1 MNTCSF
7 FKTAILLFFLF
18 SFHIQCKQEKT
29 VSVQEIQQAKA
40 RIESICL
47 QHGVPIEEL
56 GLKEEEIY
64 DLLSAGEQIDYEKI
78 DAYIQKT
85 KRTLDEIE
93 KSKER
98 EKYFWTVV
106 KPEVS
111 KARTKEEYIQVAKKY
126 PQYVQM
132 PEE

>member
-1 MNTCSF
+1 MNTRSITE
-7 FKTAILLFFLF
+7 TAILLFFLF
-18 SFHIQCKQEKT
+18 SFHIHCKQEKT
-29 VSVQEIQQAKA
+29 VGAHEIQQAKA

-56 GLKEEEIY
+56 GLKEEKIY

-85 KRTLDEIE
+85 KRALDEIE

-98 EKYFWTVV
+98 EQYFWTVV
-106 KPEVS
+106 KPEIS
-111 KARTKEEYIQVAKKY
+111 KTRTKEEYIQVAKKY

-132 PEE
+132 PDE